1 LITKDYKSKEEG
13 CMTKM
18 LNELNLPALQSRRQ
32 KQRLVFFYKVVEG
45 QVPAMPSDLF
55 VNYQKTK
62 RHISAETV
70 FSARWF
76 QSIAVRIKN
85 ECLN

>member
-1 LITKDYKSKEEG
+1 L
-13 CMTKM
+13 TKM

-55 VNYQKTK
+55 VNYQKPS
-62 RHISAETV
+62 RDV
-70 FSARWF
+70 PRART
-76 QSIAVRIKN
+76 
-85 ECLN
+85 